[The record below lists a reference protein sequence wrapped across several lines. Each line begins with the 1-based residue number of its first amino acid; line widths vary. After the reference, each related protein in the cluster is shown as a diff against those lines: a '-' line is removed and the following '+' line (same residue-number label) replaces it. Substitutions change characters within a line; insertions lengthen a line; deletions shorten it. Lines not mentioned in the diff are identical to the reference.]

1 MKLRKIIAVMAL
13 AAMSVVPMTA
23 FAAKTAKVDNLNP
36 VKTVT
41 VTDKQKGLDLTF
53 FQVKDLK
60 NVAARHA
67 INRAIIDAASDL
79 VMEHKTELEK
89 GECDMKIT
97 SQIRYNGYDVL
108 SATFTSEG
116 MVKGAAH
123 GFKSMKSINYNYAT
137 GEEITAEDLNKLFK
151 AAKMEPAYT
160 VANINK
166 LLKAEEKAGKI
177 TLLNGVKTLPP
188 FYLSGKSLD
197 ITAFFQP
204 YEVAPYAN
212 GIVTL
217 DVH

>member
-1 MKLRKIIAVMAL
+1 
-13 AAMSVVPMTA
+13 
-23 FAAKTAKVDNLNP
+23 
-36 VKTVT
+36 
-41 VTDKQKGLDLTF
+41 
-53 FQVKDLK
+53 
-60 NVAARHA
+60 
-67 INRAIIDAASDL
+67 
-79 VMEHKTELEK
+79 
-89 GECDMKIT
+89 MKIT